1 MAIGKRLGVVKNAA
15 PEQLPWTT
23 PRRLEE
29 LGGEW

>member
-1 MAIGKRLGVVKNAA
+1 MTAGKRLGVVKIAV
-15 PEQLPWTT
+15 PEQSPWTM